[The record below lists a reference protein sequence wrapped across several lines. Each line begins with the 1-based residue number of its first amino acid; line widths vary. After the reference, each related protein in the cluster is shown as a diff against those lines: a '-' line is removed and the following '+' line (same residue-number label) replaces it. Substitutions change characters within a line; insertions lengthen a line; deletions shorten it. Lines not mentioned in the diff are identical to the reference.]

1 MIQRL
6 ILAVTATLA
15 ISSAVVAQETREVF
29 EVEIDAGVDDIWNAF
44 TTTEGLQSWV
54 APLADINFKVGGKWR
69 ANYSENGELGDEN
82 TIENTILCYD
92 PKRMISLKATGFPRG
107 FPFAEAA
114 KDTWSIFYFTP
125 VSDTKTKITIVG
137 LGYNDSEQSQKM
149 LAFFKP
155 ANKYSMDQLSAAMKE
170 LNESRKK

>member
-82 TIENTILCYD
+82 TIENTILC
-92 PKRMISLKATGFPRG
+92 
-107 FPFAEAA
+107 
-114 KDTWSIFYFTP
+114 
-125 VSDTKTKITIVG
+125 
-137 LGYNDSEQSQKM
+137 
-149 LAFFKP
+149 
-155 ANKYSMDQLSAAMKE
+155 
-170 LNESRKK
+170 